1 MNTSVMDV
9 KSALEEHLEYSNVT
23 DLRQD
28 FLPAIE
34 RIQKNPA
41 LRLLILKHGRPQAIL
56 MSSQTYDL
64 FKRLVNA
71 ILTTTDKMSRE
82 QRIDAAFNRLTNERS
97 PSLESAVAATASASA
112 TQKRPAKAIIGDIQ
126 NNLQELDNA
135 LQDEGV
141 AGKVAG

>member
-9 KSALEEHLEYSNVT
+9 TSALEEQLEYSNVT

-41 LRLLILKHGRPQAIL
+41 LRVLVLKHGHPQAIL

-64 FKRLVNA
+64 FKKLVNA
-71 ILTTTDKMSRE
+71 ILTATDKMSRE

-97 PSLESAVAATASASA
+97 TSLDSAMAAAATASAI
-112 TQKRPAKAIIGDIQ
+112 QKRAARTIIGDIQ

-135 LQDEGV
+135 LQGEEV
-141 AGKVAG
+141 AG